1 MPKNKKELS
10 PSEQWKWDIMDVEV
24 EYDLPKRL
32 SLYFYWNIY
41 PKKNNKR
48 AFRWIVLPSEN
59 YMKRHSIM
67 SAKLEEAKWHEWRYN
82 TFPCRMTIT
91 STSWNKMKGDIDN
104 QATSILDLLVD
115 AWLLPDD
122 NKFIVQEMEIK
133 NVGYVRN
140 APICKVEL
148 EPIDHKLW
156 DEDTDHKSKNLKEY
170 KGYVD

>member
-1 MPKNKKELS
+1 MSRKKKELS
-10 PSEQWKWDIMDVEV
+10 PSEQWKRDIMDVEV

-32 SLYFYWNIY
+32 TLYFYWNIY
-41 PKKNNKR
+41 PKKNSKR

-59 YMKRHSIM
+59 YMKWHKIM
-67 SAKLEEAKWHEWRYN
+67 SEKLANREWRYN
-82 TFPCRMTIT
+82 SFPCRMTIV

-115 AWLLPDD
+115 VWLLPDD
-122 NKFIVQEMEIK
+122 NKFVVQEMEIK
-133 NVGYVRN
+133 NVGYVKN

-148 EPIDHKLW
+148 EPIDHHLW

-170 KGYVD
+170 KGYVA